1 MAKLFVKSIQSGNRW
16 DSRLGSGASDL
27 GQSFGIN
34 GEALNLLIERAFVNG
49 AASCILIEGV
59 AERYILRVKQSGGV
73 FFFSLKYLAEK
84 CINREDKFGN
94 KNALNMIMMAF

>member
-1 MAKLFVKSIQSGNRW
+1 MEQLKRHW
-16 DSRLGSGASDL
+16 
-27 GQSFGIN
+27 
-34 GEALNLLIERAFVNG
+34 
-49 AASCILIEGV
+49 ASCILIEGV

-94 KNALNMIMMAF
+94 KNALNMIVMAFKILFEIVNFLKFSVPFKQTVNVKSEK